1 MAKDYYNAPW
11 RKLAIAVYAP
21 PSEGKV
27 YGTYEIDVTE
37 MLAYIKK
44 KKEEGTRLTVT
55 NFVTAALARSLAEDA
70 PEMNCFVQRG
80 KLVPR
85 EDANVCVSVARKG
98 KKGMT
103 GLVIPKT
110 YEMSVTEIA
119 EYQQNRLQQ
128 KRSGKEKG
136 TFGAKKIIAK
146 IPWPFRRPI
155 FKFVKWWAFEM
166 GFKIPFLKI
175 GRDPFGSIM
184 LTNIGT
190 YGLSTGMVALFPIG
204 KLPAVIAMGKIEEK
218 PVAIDGEVKIRSM
231 LPLTGTFDH
240 RIVDGAKIGDLANG
254 IIDRL
259 ANPAELD
266 RPNR

>member
-1 MAKDYYNAPW
+1 MSKNPYESPW
-11 RKLAIAVYAP
+11 RKLAIAVYGAP
-21 PSEGKV
+21 NEGKV
-27 YGTYEIDVTE
+27 YGTYEIDVSK
-37 MLAYIKK
+37 MLDYIEKK
-44 KKEEGTRLTVT
+44 KDEGTRITVT
-55 NFVTAALARSLAEDA
+55 NFVTAALARSLYEDA

-85 EDANVCVSVARKG
+85 EDANVCVSIARKG
-98 KKGMT
+98 GKGMT

-110 YEMSVTEIA
+110 HEMSVSEIA
-119 EYQQNRLQQ
+119 EYQQNRLSQ

-136 TFGAKKIIAK
+136 TFGAKNAIAK
-146 IPWPFRRPI
+146 VPWPFRRPV

-166 GFKIPFLKI
+166 GFKIPFVKI

-190 YGLSTGMVALFPIG
+190 FGLETGMVALFPIG
-204 KLPAVIAMGKIEEK
+204 KLPAVIAMGKIKEK
-218 PVAIDGEVKIRSM
+218 PVAVDGEVKIRPM

-240 RIVDGAKIGDLANG
+240 RIADGGKIGDLANG

-259 ANPAELD
+259 KNPAKLD
-266 RPNR
+266 QHNK